1 MRTLIADPALIEAT
15 LASLHPCVTAGDSWV
30 REYVDPVQ
38 GTVWH
43 LTYLLG
49 YLQGGGYQCLV
60 RMPVPTCTDLVELIR
75 MSAARD
81 EVWAAAVLLHE
92 DPECY
97 PELLKVLEQAARVG
111 DWSRVRCALESS
123 GIASGMNRRA
133 IVGQTVAEISRDAAH
148 FAALAERSRVLA
160 AKVHAAL
167 GHDARS
173 LADRVNA
180 PWGTS

>member
-15 LASLHPCVTAGDSWV
+15 LASLHPCVTPSESWV

-38 GTVWH
+38 GAVWR

-49 YLQGGGYQCLV
+49 YLQGGGYQWLV

-75 MSAARD
+75 VSAARD

-97 PELLKVLEQAARVG
+97 PELLEVLEQAARTG
-111 DWSRVRCALESS
+111 DWVRVRCAVENS
-123 GIASGMNRRA
+123 GIASGINRRM
-133 IVGQTVAEISRDAAH
+133 IVGRTVAEISRDAAH
-148 FAALAERSRVLA
+148 FATLAERSRVIA
-160 AKVHAAL
+160 AEAHAAL
-167 GHDARS
+167 GPDARS
-173 LADRVNA
+173 LVDRVNA